1 MAATVATLLLAL
13 RAGLA
18 VRRARL
24 GARPRSPAL
33 RRRHLRLAK
42 AGVTAAALGFVGGPA
57 SMVWLRGRE
66 PFDTVHGLLGGLALL
81 LFATTAVLGRRLERA
96 RGNPRT
102 AHALCGLL
110 AILAACA
117 AAMAGLVL
125 LP

>member
-1 MAATVATLLLAL
+1 MAAALATLLLAL

-18 VRRARL
+18 LRRARL
-24 GARPRSPAL
+24 GARPRSLAL

-42 AGVTAAALGFVGGPA
+42 VGVAAAALGFAGGPA

-66 PFDTVHGLLGGLALL
+66 PFDSVHSLLGGLAIL
-81 LFATTAVLGRRLERA
+81 LFAATAVLGRRLERA
-96 RGNPRT
+96 RGNPRN